1 MRYLFKAFVCLLAVV
16 SAGLA
21 SGQEVRVNRNAYTAA
36 RQNGLLER
44 QAWLIVQYTPASSP
58 GAFQTIT
65 SVTMSRAEL
74 PANYTRFTS
83 GYSDASI
90 SASQTTEVW
99 LLYGAQSDV
108 IFATVD
114 QYLNK
119 ANQVK
124 NSLTEFGLGTAEE
137 RQAAFDRAN
146 EEGSLAVPVTVTP
159 LATVDINTFL
169 QPLQGFLTSGLAIW
183 AGVFFVVVL
192 FSKGVVRFTKGQE
205 AAKLRADKS
214 LAKSLGTTRAK
225 LDEIRQDYNLLDRG
239 IRRNM
244 DFGWYAEQ
252 EARVRK
258 IGRFRRSNE

>member
-1 MRYLFKAFVCLLAVV
+1 MRYLFKVVVCLLVLV
-16 SAGLA
+16 SASLA
-21 SGQEVRVNRNAYTAA
+21 SAQEVRVNRAAYTAA

-58 GAFQTIT
+58 SSFQTIT

-83 GYSDASI
+83 GFSDASI
-90 SASQTTEVW
+90 SAAQTTEVW
-99 LLYGAQSDV
+99 LLYGAASDV

-114 QYLNK
+114 QYVNK
-119 ANQVK
+119 ATQVK

-146 EEGSLAVPVTVTP
+146 DESSLAVPVTVTP
-159 LATVDINTFL
+159 LATVDINTFF

-183 AGVFFVVVL
+183 SGVFFVVVL

-205 AAKLRADKS
+205 ASRLRADKT

-239 IRRNM
+239 IRKNM

-258 IGRFRRSNE
+258 IGRFRRANE

>member
-1 MRYLFKAFVCLLAVV
+1 MRYLFKVLVCLLAVA
-16 SAGLA
+16 SAGLVH
-21 SGQEVRVNRNAYTAA
+21 GQEVRVNRAAYTAA

-58 GAFQTIT
+58 SAFQTIT
-65 SVTMSRAEL
+65 SVTLSRAEL
-74 PANYTRFTS
+74 PANFTRFTS

-90 SASQTTEVW
+90 SAANTTEVW
-99 LLYGAQSDV
+99 LLYGAASDV

-114 QYLNK
+114 QYQNK

-124 NSLTEFGLGTAEE
+124 NSLAQFGLGTLEE

-183 AGVFFVVVL
+183 AAVFFVVVL
-192 FSKGVVRFTKGQE
+192 FSKGLVKFIKGQE
-205 AAKLRADKS
+205 AAKLRVDTS

-239 IRRNM
+239 IRKNM